1 MSMPTV
7 QISETSQ
14 RILQDVAPQSGQ
26 SDPSPLRITS

>member
-26 SDPSPLRITS
+26 SDPAH